1 MKKNVLKRYRYEI
14 IIFIA
19 DAICMI
25 LELIASRLLS
35 PYFGSSNIVWT
46 SVIGIILLSSSIGN
60 YLGGKIA
67 DKNNIEK
74 NLKFIL
80 MSTSIFILIIPFLQ
94 SNILT
99 IISKYIEN
107 IKVGAIISTIFLF
120 FIPSLGMGL
129 LTPIIL
135 RLKLN
140 NMQTAGKTTGTINAI
155 ATIGGI
161 TGTFLGGFLLIPNLG
176 SINIL
181 LILVILLVWLIPLVN
196 FKLKEKS
203 TVFIVIMTII
213 SLFSL
218 YINTISNNINGEQVL
233 QGESGTVSYDTQYG
247 RVLIYNAVLNGNNVR
262 ILNIDSGFESATF
275 TDEDKVNELVFDY
288 TKYYDLM
295 FNAKIDI
302 NNVLLIGGAG
312 YSYPKY
318 YISHYPNKN
327 IDVVEID
334 EGITNIAKEYFYLNK
349 LIKDYN
355 LEENQRLKLIHDDGR
370 THLNNNSKKYD
381 AILNDA
387 FSGNTPAK
395 TLTTLEHNKNIK
407 KSLNE
412 NGVYLTNIISSL
424 EGKNSKF
431 LKAEVNT
438 LKQVFKNV
446 YIVPCNYTNDTE
458 QVQNNMII
466 ATDSDIIYENTY
478 NYNLAE
484 DEIILTDD
492 YCPIDTLIPSEN

>member
-1 MKKNVLKRYRYEI
+1 MEKNVLKRYRYEI
-14 IIFIA
+14 IIFVA

-80 MSTSIFILIIPFLQ
+80 MATSIFIIIIPFLQ
-94 SNILT
+94 NNILT

-107 IKVGAIISTIFLF
+107 IKIGAIISTIFLF

-203 TVFIVIMTII
+203 TIIVVIITII
-213 SLFSL
+213 SLLSL

-233 QGESGTVSYDTQYG
+233 QGKRGTVSYDTQYG
-247 RVLIYNAVLNGNNVR
+247 RVLIYNTVLNGNNVR

-327 IDVVEID
+327 MDVVEID

-370 THLNNNSKKYD
+370 TYLNNNSKKYD

-395 TLTTLEHNKNIK
+395 TLTTHEHNKNIK